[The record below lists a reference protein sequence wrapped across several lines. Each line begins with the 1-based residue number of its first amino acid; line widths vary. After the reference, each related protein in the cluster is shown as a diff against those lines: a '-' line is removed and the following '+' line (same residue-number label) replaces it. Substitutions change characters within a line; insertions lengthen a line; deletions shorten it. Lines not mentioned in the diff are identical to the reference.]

1 MDIKQLKNLA
11 AVSAFAVILGGCAGA
26 KTLVPPTGDGD
37 DDGDGVLNSLDEC
50 PNTPAGAQVDSRGCE
65 IHAALEDTHF
75 AFDSSA
81 LTDAAE
87 AYLSSI
93 AASLAGKSLT
103 AHGHTDS
110 IGTEAYNMGLSERR
124 AQSVADFL
132 GSVGVSGV
140 NTVGHGE
147 SDPIA
152 SNDTAEGRALNRR
165 VEITTAAE

>member
-11 AVSAFAVILGGCAGA
+11 AVSVFAIILGGCAGA
-26 KTLVPPTGDGD
+26 KTLTAPTGDGD

-75 AFDSSA
+75 AFDSSD
-81 LTDAAE
+81 LTDAAQ

-110 IGTEAYNMGLSERR
+110 VGTDAYNMGLSERR

-132 GSVGVSGV
+132 GTQGVSGV

-147 SDPIA
+147 SDPVA